1 MTLSRCFWRG
11 YPARVVCLTV
21 SRFHFWRSYIPVES
35 KIKTAREREINIA
48 RVSTAS
54 VPWCGELMLQKGKK
68 HLKKKKKE
76 FRIPLVKVQ
85 MDVNGLF
92 RSTNFGFKREWTVRI
107 SLKFF
112 GIFILELKWNISS
125 DQTYSAR

>member
-48 RVSTAS
+48 RVSTVS
-54 VPWCGELMLQKGKK
+54 VPWCGELMLQKEKK

-76 FRIPLVKVQ
+76 FRKPLVKVQ
-85 MDVNGLF
+85 MDVNGPS

-107 SLKFF
+107 FLKFF